1 MKYIAHMDSGQE
13 FPCEFN
19 EDLREVLDADPSNEG
34 WLVDTVGVIISV
46 THLVA
51 LVPVVAT
58 VESAPDESASVKP
71 KRIID
76 NDGNIWHLCPNG
88 YYSLDVVN
96 QVATWTAE
104 EIQETYGIKQFIKD

>member
-13 FPCEFN
+13 FPCEF
-19 EDLREVLDADPSNEG
+19 ETPGASATG
-34 WLVDTVGVIISV
+34 ALVGDYLIDESGIILV
-46 THLVA
+46 KEHLVA

-58 VESAPDESASVKP
+58 VEGAPDESADVKP

-96 QVATWTAE
+96 QVAAWTAD
-104 EIQETYGIKQFIKD
+104 EIRAFHGIKKSY